1 MIFENGWAVQL
12 LSQLLSK
19 LPVLIIWGVAIY
31 FCLLRRRENPKGTRY
46 LLWAIAVQFL
56 RTAWSFAY
64 TVFAP
69 LIYEMVD
76 NSGSSRSNSIS
87 FFTLLYTAI
96 NVSANIGMWV
106 LITMAVFARP
116 TLDDTA
122 DGPQL
127 DNEAAPAD

>member
-31 FCLLRRRENPKGTRY
+31 FCLLRRREIPKGTRY

-96 NVSANIGMWV
+96 NVSANIGMWI

-116 TLDDTA
+116 EYYDSRSL
-122 DGPQL
+122 PQFEH
-127 DNEAAPAD
+127 DPT